1 MVRIKGGTTANKTRR
16 NVLKA
21 AKGFRFGRSTKEAQA
36 RTALY
41 HAGNNAFAHRRRKK
55 GDFRRLWNQ
64 RISGALMAFEM
75 SYSKFIGSLN
85 GKGIS
90 VNRKMLQEIAQEN
103 PESFARIVEQTKK

>member
-16 NVLKA
+16 NILKA
-21 AKGFRFGRSTKEAQA
+21 VKGYRFGRSTKEREA
-36 RTALY
+36 RTAMY

-85 GKGIS
+85 AKGFSI
-90 VNRKMLQEIAQEN
+90 NRKMLQEIAQQN
-103 PESFARIVEQTKK
+103 PESFARIVEQAKK